1 MPLLDSFTVDHTRME
16 APAVRVAKKMNTP
29 HGDEITVFDLR
40 FCVPN
45 QEAIHQRYRPRNGM
59 PVKSFEHWVK
69 EIHGAVN
76 SVLAPALHRIGCSAT
91 EHEIQKSLDLTD
103 TSHLKA
109 YDLAQISDFNSL
121 IAISQKLS
129 KPVFAI
135 TDQDLRDDGKA
146 GNVFDTMSE
155 NRNLFLQ
162 QFERLCQRVLIL
174 TA

>member
-1 MPLLDSFTVDHTRME
+1 
-16 APAVRVAKKMNTP
+16 
-29 HGDEITVFDLR
+29 
-40 FCVPN
+40 
-45 QEAIHQRYRPRNGM
+45 
-59 PVKSFEHWVK
+59 
-69 EIHGAVN
+69 
-76 SVLAPALHRIGCSAT
+76 
-91 EHEIQKSLDLTD
+91 
-103 TSHLKA
+103 
-109 YDLAQISDFNSL
+109 DLAQISDFNSL